1 MRNETKE
8 DKIIAEL
15 CDVHE
20 SMENYIND
28 TLELLMNYGMSEQD
42 AKKSIIKKL
51 NSFFNK

>member
-1 MRNETKE
+1 MRIETKE
-8 DKIIAEL
+8 DVLINEL
-15 CDVHE
+15 RQVHE

-51 NSFFNK
+51 KSFFNK